1 MKRYLFALA
10 LLAGCQEYN
19 LASENKAED
28 PFEEPIEEL
37 TPAPDIIVDPMN
49 LDFSF
54 LPPDCPSD
62 PQTVTVMNN
71 GDADLEI
78 TNIILEGVDI
88 DAYVVN
94 GTPEL
99 LAPLESFEFEV
110 RFMAEDYLLYDNA
123 YVRVYSNDPDEP
135 ELDVSLEGEGADDAI
150 FEDLF
155 QQDVPG
161 PVDVLWV
168 VDNSGSMKGDLN
180 ALTNAFHVFINNFV
194 NLGLDFQIGVVTTDM
209 DDPTQQGKI
218 QGDIID
224 INTPDPIDA
233 FHAQVDQGSDGSG
246 SERALDAAYAALETG
261 SSASLIA
268 PGNPNEG
275 LVRQGSNLS
284 IITVTDEDDSS
295 TISAN
300 DFSNWLDAYQGD
312 PLLSSFSAI
321 AGPESQGLFTL
332 PCISFSTGNMAEPVS
347 KYPKVISQTGG
358 IHANICD
365 MDFLTI
371 LNFLSYASAGLSITF
386 DLTHL
391 PTDTSQIEVEID
403 GQTVPYSTTDGWSY
417 LPGTNRVIF
426 HGSWIPAPAANVV
439 IRYPITTECPN

>member
-1 MKRYLFALA
+1 MKPYVVALA

-19 LASENKAED
+19 LASETKAD
-28 PFEEPIEEL
+28 QPIEEPV
-37 TPAPDIIVDPMN
+37 PAPDIIVDPMN

-71 GDADLEI
+71 GDADLEV
-78 TNIILEGVDI
+78 TDIILEGVDV
-88 DAYVVN
+88 DSYTVT

-99 LAPLESFEFEV
+99 LAPLDSFEFQV

-135 ELDVSLEGEGADDAI
+135 ELDVTLEGEGADDAI

-155 QQDVPG
+155 QQGVPG
-161 PVDVLWV
+161 PVDVLWI
-168 VDNSGSMKGDLN
+168 VDNSGSMCPTLN
-180 ALTNAFHVFINNFV
+180 ALANAFHIFIDNFV
-194 NLGLDFQIGVVTTDM
+194 TLGLDFQIGVITTDM
-209 DDPTQQGKI
+209 DDTTHAGRI
-218 QGDIID
+218 RGDIID
-224 INTPDPIDA
+224 INTADPINE
-233 FHAQVDQGSDGSG
+233 FRAQVDQGCDGSG
-246 SERALDAAYAALETG
+246 SERALDAAYAALET
-261 SSASLIA
+261 SSTTSLIA
-268 PGNPNEG
+268 SGNVNEG

-284 IITVTDEDDSS
+284 IITVTDEDDASNV
-295 TISAN
+295 SAV

-321 AGPESQGLFTL
+321 AGPEAQGILSM
-332 PCISFSTGNMAEPVS
+332 PCISFASGTTAEPVS

-365 MDFLTI
+365 MDFPII

-403 GQTVPYSTTDGWSY
+403 GQTVPYSSTDGWSY

-426 HGSWIPAPAANVV
+426 HGSWIPEPAADVV